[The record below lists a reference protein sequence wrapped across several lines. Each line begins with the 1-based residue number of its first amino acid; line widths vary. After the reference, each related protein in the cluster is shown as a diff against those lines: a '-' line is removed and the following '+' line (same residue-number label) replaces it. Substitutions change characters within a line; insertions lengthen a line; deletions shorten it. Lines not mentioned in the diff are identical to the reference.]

1 MVWYFN
7 RNTSSV
13 APGNVA
19 SFQNYQLL
27 AVENPQLHRD
37 KMEAAQKTEYHSL
50 GRNPFSEVAP
60 AQGTDK
66 ADQGGL
72 RVQPVGPPA
81 LPPPPPPALPP
92 NMKFFGYGTIPNG
105 TLRRAFLSD
114 GEEVYIV
121 GEGDTLL
128 GRFRIVKI
136 SNANLE
142 FEEIATGR
150 HATVTLQEEQAG
162 AASLMKNFLQ
172 AAKFHHA
179 PRARVAR
186 TATR

>member
-1 MVWYFN
+1 MTQKNQIILLATLVLIMAVVWYFN
-7 RNTSSV
+7 RTTSAV

-19 SFQNYQLL
+19 PFQGYQLL

-37 KMEAAQKTEYHSL
+37 KMETAQKTEYHSL

-60 AQGTDK
+60 PPDQQK
-66 ADQGGL
+66 AK
-72 RVQPVGPPA
+72 PVVSHQAYGPI
-81 LPPPPPPALPP
+81 PPPPPEPPKLPP

-114 GEEVYIV
+114 GDEVYIV

-142 FEEIATGR
+142 FEEIATGL
-150 HATVTLQEEQAG
+150 HNTVTMQEE
-162 AASLMKNFLQ
+162 S
-172 AAKFHHA
+172 A
-179 PRARVAR
+179 PPA
-186 TATR
+186 

>member
-1 MVWYFN
+1 MTQKNQMILLGALVLIMALVWYFN

-13 APGNVA
+13 TPGNVA
-19 SFQNYQLL
+19 AFQNYQLL

-37 KMEAAQKTEYHSL
+37 KMEAAEKTEYHSL

-60 AQGTDK
+60 ALQQTKPTKVASHD
-66 ADQGGL
+66 
-72 RVQPVGPPA
+72 PVGPPV

-114 GEEVYIV
+114 GEEVWIV
-121 GEGDTLL
+121 GEGDTFL

-150 HATVTLQEEQAG
+150 HATVTLQEEQ
-162 AASLMKNFLQ
+162 S
-172 AAKFHHA
+172 A
-179 PRARVAR
+179 PPA
-186 TATR
+186 

>member
-1 MVWYFN
+1 MTQKNQMILLGALVLIMALVWYFN

-19 SFQNYQLL
+19 AFQNYQLL

-60 AQGTDK
+60 ALQQTKPTKVAAHD
-66 ADQGGL
+66 L
-72 RVQPVGPPA
+72 VGPPV

-121 GEGDTLL
+121 GEGDTFL

-150 HATVTLQEEQAG
+150 HATVTLQEEQ
-162 AASLMKNFLQ
+162 S
-172 AAKFHHA
+172 A
-179 PRARVAR
+179 PPA
-186 TATR
+186 

>member
-1 MVWYFN
+1 MTQKNQVILLGALVVIMAVVWYLN
-7 RNTSSV
+7 RTTSSA

-37 KMEAAQKTEYHSL
+37 KMEATQKTEYHSL
-50 GRNPFSEVAP
+50 GRNPFSEIAPQKEQQEKKIVASR
-60 AQGTDK
+60 G
-66 ADQGGL
+66 
-72 RVQPVGPPA
+72 PVGPPV
-81 LPPPPPPALPP
+81 LPPPPPPMLPG

-114 GEEVYIV
+114 GDEVYIV

-136 SNANLE
+136 NNANLE

-150 HATVTLQEEQAG
+150 RNTITLQEEQV
-162 AASLMKNFLQ
+162 
-172 AAKFHHA
+172 A
-179 PRARVAR
+179 PPA
-186 TATR
+186 

>member
-1 MVWYFN
+1 MTQKNQMILLGALVLIMAVVWYFN
-7 RNTSSV
+7 RSTSTA

-27 AVENPQLHRD
+27 AIENPQLHRD

-50 GRNPFSEVAP
+50 GRNPFSEIAPRPEQQKVKTVASH
-60 AQGTDK
+60 AS
-66 ADQGGL
+66 
-72 RVQPVGPPA
+72 VGPPVLA
-81 LPPPPPPALPP
+81 PPPPPTLPG

-114 GEEVYIV
+114 GDDVYIV

-136 SNANLE
+136 NNANLE

-150 HATVTLQEEQAG
+150 HNTVTLQEDQAVPP
-162 AASLMKNFLQ
+162 A
-172 AAKFHHA
+172 
-179 PRARVAR
+179 
-186 TATR
+186 

>member
-1 MVWYFN
+1 MTQKNQIMLLGVLVLIMAVVWYIN
-7 RNTSSV
+7 RTTSPTS
-13 APGNVA
+13 PGNVL
-19 SFQNYQLL
+19 SVQNYQLL

-37 KMEAAQKTEYHSL
+37 KMEAAQKTEYHSM
-50 GRNPFSEVAP
+50 GRNPFSEVAAP
-60 AQGTDK
+60 KEQPQVNK
-66 ADQGGL
+66 AASRG
-72 RVQPVGPPA
+72 PVGPPV
-81 LPPPPPPALPP
+81 LPPPPPPTLPG

-136 SNANLE
+136 NNANLE

-150 HATVTLQEEQAG
+150 RNTVTMQEEQ
-162 AASLMKNFLQ
+162 S
-172 AAKFHHA
+172 A
-179 PRARVAR
+179 PPA
-186 TATR
+186 

>member
-1 MVWYFN
+1 MTQKNQMILLGVLVLIMAVVWYFN
-7 RNTSSV
+7 RTSSAV

-50 GRNPFSEVAP
+50 GRNPFSEIAP
-60 AQGTDK
+60 APEQKVKTV
-66 ADQGGL
+66 ASHT
-72 RVQPVGPPA
+72 PVGPPVLPA
-81 LPPPPPPALPP
+81 PPPPTLPG

-114 GEEVYIV
+114 GDDVYIV

-136 SNANLE
+136 NNANLE

-150 HATVTLQEEQAG
+150 RNTVTLQEEQA
-162 AASLMKNFLQ
+162 
-172 AAKFHHA
+172 A
-179 PRARVAR
+179 PPA
-186 TATR
+186 

>member
-1 MVWYFN
+1 MTQKNQMMLLGALVLIMAVVWYFN
-7 RNTSSV
+7 RTTSAV

-37 KMEAAQKTEYHSL
+37 KMETAQKTEYHSL

-60 AQGTDK
+60 PPDQQK
-66 ADQGGL
+66 AKP
-72 RVQPVGPPA
+72 VVTHQPVGPI
-81 LPPPPPPALPP
+81 LPPPPEPPKLPP

-114 GEEVYIV
+114 GDEVYIV

-136 SNANLE
+136 NNANLE
-142 FEEIATGR
+142 FEEIATGL
-150 HATVTLQEEQAG
+150 HNTVTLQEEQ
-162 AASLMKNFLQ
+162 S
-172 AAKFHHA
+172 A
-179 PRARVAR
+179 PPA
-186 TATR
+186 

>member
-1 MVWYFN
+1 MTQKNQMILLATLVLIMTVVWYFN
-7 RNTSSV
+7 RTTVSV
-13 APGNVA
+13 APGNLTAV
-19 SFQNYQLL
+19 QNYQLL

-37 KMEAAQKTEYHSL
+37 KMEAAEKTEYHSL
-50 GRNPFSEVAP
+50 GRNPFSEIAP
-60 AQGTDK
+60 QKNPTVPIK
-66 ADQGGL
+66 APQPHG
-72 RVQPVGPPA
+72 PVGPPV
-81 LPPPPPPALPP
+81 LPPPPPPSLPP

-114 GEEVYIV
+114 GDEVYIV

-150 HATVTLQEEQAG
+150 HATVTMQEEQAVPP
-162 AASLMKNFLQ
+162 A
-172 AAKFHHA
+172 
-179 PRARVAR
+179 
-186 TATR
+186 

>member
-1 MVWYFN
+1 MTQKNQMILLATLVLIMSVVWYFN
-7 RNTSSV
+7 RNTTSM
-13 APGNVA
+13 AHGNVA
-19 SFQNYQLL
+19 TFQNYQLL

-60 AQGTDK
+60 AAK
-66 ADQGGL
+66 
-72 RVQPVGPPA
+72 QPKPAKVASHVPQGPPV

-92 NMKFFGYGTIPNG
+92 NVKFFGYGTIPNG

-114 GEEVYIV
+114 GEGVYIV
-121 GEGDTLL
+121 GEDDTFL

-150 HATVTLQEEQAG
+150 HATVTMLEEQ
-162 AASLMKNFLQ
+162 S
-172 AAKFHHA
+172 A
-179 PRARVAR
+179 PPA
-186 TATR
+186 

>member
-1 MVWYFN
+1 MTQKNQMMLLGVLVLIMAVVWYFN
-7 RNTSSV
+7 RTTSAV

-37 KMEAAQKTEYHSL
+37 KMEAAQKAEYHSL
-50 GRNPFSEVAP
+50 GRNPFSEIAPQKEQQEKKIVASR
-60 AQGTDK
+60 G
-66 ADQGGL
+66 
-72 RVQPVGPPA
+72 PVGPPV
-81 LPPPPPPALPP
+81 LPPPPPPMLPG

-114 GEEVYIV
+114 GDEVYIV
-121 GEGDTLL
+121 GEGDTFL

-136 SNANLE
+136 NNANLE

-150 HATVTLQEEQAG
+150 HNTVTMQED
-162 AASLMKNFLQ
+162 Q
-172 AAKFHHA
+172 AAPPA
-179 PRARVAR
+179 
-186 TATR
+186 

>member
-1 MVWYFN
+1 MTQKNQMILLATLVLIMTVVWYFN
-7 RNTSSV
+7 RNTTSV

-19 SFQNYQLL
+19 AFQNYQLL

-50 GRNPFSEVAP
+50 GRNPFSEIAP
-60 AQGTDK
+60 AKERT
-66 ADQGGL
+66 
-72 RVQPVGPPA
+72 QPVKVASHVPQGPPV

-121 GEGDTLL
+121 GEGDTFL

-150 HATVTLQEEQAG
+150 HATVTMQEEQ
-162 AASLMKNFLQ
+162 S
-172 AAKFHHA
+172 A
-179 PRARVAR
+179 PPA
-186 TATR
+186 

>member
-1 MVWYFN
+1 MTQKNQMILLATLVLIMTVVWYFN
-7 RNTSSV
+7 RTTTSV
-13 APGNVA
+13 APENLA
-19 SFQNYQLL
+19 SVQKYQLL

-37 KMEAAQKTEYHSL
+37 KMEAAEKTEYHSL
-50 GRNPFSEVAP
+50 GRNPFSEIAP
-60 AQGTDK
+60 PRDPTQLVK
-66 ADQGGL
+66 APKPHE
-72 RVQPVGPPA
+72 PVGPPI
-81 LPPPPPPALPP
+81 LPPPPPPSLPP

-114 GEEVYIV
+114 GDEVYIV

-150 HATVTLQEEQAG
+150 HATVTMQEEQA
-162 AASLMKNFLQ
+162 
-172 AAKFHHA
+172 A
-179 PRARVAR
+179 PPA
-186 TATR
+186 

>member
-1 MVWYFN
+1 MKQKNQLALLGALIVIMAVVWYLN
-7 RNTSSV
+7 RSKPAVV
-13 APGNVA
+13 AGNA
-19 SFQNYQLL
+19 TAFQNYQLL

-37 KMEAAQKTEYHSL
+37 KMEAAEKTEYHSL
-50 GRNPFSEVAP
+50 GRNPFSEIAPPKDHTVAV
-60 AQGTDK
+60 K
-66 ADQGGL
+66 APQPRG
-72 RVQPVGPPA
+72 PVGPPV
-81 LPPPPPPALPP
+81 LPPPPPPSLPP

-114 GEEVYIV
+114 GDEVYIV

-150 HATVTLQEEQAG
+150 HATVTMQEEQA
-162 AASLMKNFLQ
+162 
-172 AAKFHHA
+172 
-179 PRARVAR
+179 
-186 TATR
+186 

>member
-1 MVWYFN
+1 MTQKNQMILLATLVLIMTVVWYFN

-37 KMEAAQKTEYHSL
+37 KMEEAQKTEYHSL

-60 AQGTDK
+60 AKEQTK
-66 ADQGGL
+66 PTKVASH
-72 RVQPVGPPA
+72 VQQGPPV
-81 LPPPPPPALPP
+81 LPPPPPPSLPP

-121 GEGDTLL
+121 GEGDTFL

-150 HATVTLQEEQAG
+150 HATVTLQEEQA
-162 AASLMKNFLQ
+162 
-172 AAKFHHA
+172 A
-179 PRARVAR
+179 PPA
-186 TATR
+186 

>member
-1 MVWYFN
+1 MTQKNQMMLLAALVLIMAVVWYFN
-7 RNTSSV
+7 RSTSAV
-13 APGNVA
+13 APGTVA

-60 AQGTDK
+60 RSEQKPKTVVAHG
-66 ADQGGL
+66 
-72 RVQPVGPPA
+72 PVGPM
-81 LPPPPPPALPP
+81 PPPPPEPPKLPP
-92 NMKFFGYGTIPNG
+92 TMKFFGYGTIPNG

-114 GEEVYIV
+114 GDEVYIV

-136 SNANLE
+136 NNANLE
-142 FEEIATGR
+142 FEEIATGL
-150 HATVTLQEEQAG
+150 HNTVTMQEEQ
-162 AASLMKNFLQ
+162 S
-172 AAKFHHA
+172 A
-179 PRARVAR
+179 PPA
-186 TATR
+186 

>member
-1 MVWYFN
+1 MTQKNQMIILAALLLVGALVWYLN
-7 RNTSSV
+7 RTTSAV
-13 APGNVA
+13 APGTVA
-19 SFQNYQLL
+19 SIQNYQLL

-50 GRNPFSEVAP
+50 GRNPFSEIAPPPTDQQQKQKVAQ
-60 AQGTDK
+60 AHQQYG
-66 ADQGGL
+66 
-72 RVQPVGPPA
+72 PV
-81 LPPPPPPALPP
+81 PPPPPEPPKLPP

-114 GEEVYIV
+114 GDDVYIV

-136 SNANLE
+136 NNANLE

-150 HATVTLQEEQAG
+150 HNTVTLQEEQ
-162 AASLMKNFLQ
+162 S
-172 AAKFHHA
+172 A
-179 PRARVAR
+179 PPA
-186 TATR
+186 

>member
-1 MVWYFN
+1 MTQKNQMILLATLVLIMTVVWYFN
-7 RNTSSV
+7 RNTTSV

-50 GRNPFSEVAP
+50 GRNPFSEIAP
-60 AQGTDK
+60 AKERT
-66 ADQGGL
+66 
-72 RVQPVGPPA
+72 QPVKVASHVPQGPPV

-121 GEGDTLL
+121 GEGDTFL

-150 HATVTLQEEQAG
+150 HATVTLQEEQ
-162 AASLMKNFLQ
+162 S
-172 AAKFHHA
+172 A
-179 PRARVAR
+179 PPA
-186 TATR
+186 

>member
-1 MVWYFN
+1 MTQKNQMMLLGVLVVIMAVVWYFN
-7 RNTSSV
+7 RTTSSV

-19 SFQNYQLL
+19 TFQDYKLL

-50 GRNPFSEVAP
+50 GRNPFSEIAP
-60 AQGTDK
+60 PPEHEKVKIVETH
-66 ADQGGL
+66 
-72 RVQPVGPPA
+72 QPVGP
-81 LPPPPPPALPP
+81 LPPPPPEPPKLPP

-114 GEEVYIV
+114 GDEVYIV

-136 SNANLE
+136 NNANLE
-142 FEEIATGR
+142 FEEIATGL
-150 HATVTLQEEQAG
+150 HNTVTMQEDQ
-162 AASLMKNFLQ
+162 SLTPP
-172 AAKFHHA
+172 A
-179 PRARVAR
+179 
-186 TATR
+186 